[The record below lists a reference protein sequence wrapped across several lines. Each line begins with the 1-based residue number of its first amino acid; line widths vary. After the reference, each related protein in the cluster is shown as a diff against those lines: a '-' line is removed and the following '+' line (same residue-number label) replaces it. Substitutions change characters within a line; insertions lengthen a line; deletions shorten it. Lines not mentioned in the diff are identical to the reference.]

1 MASLSRRLFVL
12 LLLCECI
19 ALLAVILVLASA
31 EPTRRWPLVA
41 LIAGTAVLIAIVLI
55 PAVRTTAYR
64 QCVPYNPHG
73 DFHYDLSRMAGASA
87 AVTLEEHGFDWPKI
101 DGQFD
106 TAILAF
112 SATATWRGRWCDPF
126 LEVQCGG
133 AAWRQ
138 YFERGVSGQRFLD
151 MTPYLTEPS
160 KTKQRVHLRSKHL
173 RWGSNAKLFLIQ
185 NDVPP
190 DTRILVV
197 APHPDDAE
205 IAAFGVYEQS
215 DSSIVTLCAGN
226 EGAHL
231 YRQSRGHHVGSAD
244 LPTAVRVRESITVPF
259 LAGVHPSRC
268 ANLCYAD
275 NSLADLYAGRNSAVA
290 GTSLRLPEAPQL
302 RALNLATGMFHAGRL
317 PESWSSLIADL
328 SEVIAAATPA
338 VILLPHPLLESHL
351 DHCYAAVAIVE
362 AVRQSAQ
369 NDSRF
374 MFYVVHPR
382 ANESHPLGPSGTA
395 GSLPPNIGPAVEVNG
410 IFSHWLMAGQQSLK
424 MAALESMSDL
434 RATHSHE
441 AGWKGA
447 LKDLLGRWYE
457 DVSGCPRNPHSFFR
471 RAVRPNE
478 LFFTATFA
486 EAQRIVDQFLQ
497 QSADAVKHSRV

>member
-1 MASLSRRLFVL
+1 MASLSRRLFVVL
-12 LLLCECI
+12 LLSECI
-19 ALLAVILVLASA
+19 VLLAVILVLASA
-31 EPTRRWPLVA
+31 EPSRRWPLVA

-64 QCVPYNPHG
+64 QCVPYNPRG
-73 DFHYDLSRMAGASA
+73 DFHYDLSRMGGASA
-87 AVTLEEHGFDWPKI
+87 VVTLDDHGFDWPKI

-106 TAILAF
+106 TAILLF
-112 SATATWRGRWCDPF
+112 SPTATWRGRWCDPS
-126 LEVQCGG
+126 LDVQCGG
-133 AAWRQ
+133 AAWTQ

-160 KTKQRVHLRSKHL
+160 KTKQRVHLRGKHL
-173 RWGSNAKLFLIQ
+173 RWGRDAKLVLIQ

-190 DTRILVV
+190 DARILVV

-205 IAAFGVYEQS
+205 IAAFGVYGQA

-231 YRQSRGHHVGSAD
+231 YRQSRGHHVGSAE

-290 GTSLRLPEAPQL
+290 GASLRLPEPQL
-302 RALNLATGMFHAGRL
+302 RALNLASSMFHVGRL

-328 SEVIAAATPA
+328 GEIIAVAAPA
-338 VILLPHPLLESHL
+338 VVLLPHPLLESHL
-351 DHCYAAVAIVE
+351 DHCYTAVAIVE
-362 AVRQSAQ
+362 AARQSAR
-369 NDSRF
+369 NDVRF

-382 ANESHPLGPSGTA
+382 ENESHPLGPGSSA
-395 GSLPPNIGPAVEVNG
+395 ASLPPNSGRPVEVNG
-410 IFSHWLMAGQQSLK
+410 IFSHWLTAGQQSLK
-424 MAALESMSDL
+424 LAALEAMSDL
-434 RATHSHE
+434 RITHSQDD
-441 AGWKGA
+441 GWKGA
-447 LKDLLGRWYE
+447 LKDLVGRWYE
-457 DVSGCPRNPHSFFR
+457 VVSGCPRNPHSFFR

-478 LFFTATFA
+478 LFFAASFA
-486 EAQRIVDQFLQ
+486 EAQCIVDQFLK
-497 QSADAVKHSRV
+497 QSADAVKHSRA